1 MATILICPGL
11 SDSGPAHWQSLWEQS
26 MTQAVRV
33 QQADWDNPTRTAWMA
48 GLASAVSTVSDE
60 VILVAHSL
68 GCALVAHWMAAGMP
82 GLTGTQKIQGALL
95 VAPPD
100 VGRAGFP
107 APCFSPM
114 PTVPFPFPVKVIASD
129 NDPWCDI
136 AVSRAWAEAWQAE
149 FHNIGAKGHIN
160 SESGLGDWK
169 QGKDWLSEL
178 LSQAG

>member
-1 MATILICPGL
+1 
-11 SDSGPAHWQSLWEQS
+11 

-136 AVSRAWAEAWQAE
+136 AVSRAWAEA
-149 FHNIGAKGHIN
+149 
-160 SESGLGDWK
+160 
-169 QGKDWLSEL
+169 
-178 LSQAG
+178 